1 MVSGEFSK
9 LTWLKKLH
17 GVDVTPAEFRVLVTI
32 FNYSDK
38 RGNNAAPGRSALI
51 ADTGLTE
58 KHIRTCVRAL
68 EARGLLLVTEEGG
81 RRNGRPLARGWSL
94 CRDPQSVLSTET
106 DTSEPVLSTAQSV
119 LSTAESVLSTG
130 ESVLSTAQSVL
141 STPPSERQIK
151 IRLLS
156 DQSEAPAASDDV
168 IDAEVVPDP
177 AADSKA
183 AIDTASGLA
192 RQLAERITANGA
204 PVTPTRAWTAA
215 MSSLIHRNISPSQIA
230 YVIDFATADQFWSGV
245 ISDAAKFAEKYDQLA
260 VKATAEYRRQNST
273 RSGPAWKRDRDDQWA
288 RWQERYGNTTQDQKA
303 ISN

>member
-119 LSTAESVLSTG
+119 LSTA
-130 ESVLSTAQSVL
+130 QSVL

-215 MSSLIHRNISPSQIA
+215 MSSLIHRNISQAQIA

-260 VKATAEYRRQNST
+260 VKASAEYRRQNST

>member
-119 LSTAESVLSTG
+119 LST
-130 ESVLSTAQSVL
+130 
-141 STPPSERQIK
+141 PPSERQIK

-204 PVTPTRAWTAA
+204 PVTPTRVWTAA

-260 VKATAEYRRQNST
+260 VKASAEYRRQNST